1 MRFVPILFVA
11 LCFASFADARPFRRA
26 SCSGG
31 SCNVSQPVTA
41 PVAKDTKPFSPLDLT
56 MKATAQPVAAY
67 LAVQSGCVGGQC
79 AAPSASR
86 VRLFR
91 R

>member
-31 SCNVSQPVTA
+31 NCNVAQPV
-41 PVAKDTKPFSPLDLT
+41 VVDAKKINPLDLT
-56 MKATAQPVAAY
+56 MAAKAAPVASPVA
-67 LAVQSGCVGGQC
+67 QSGCVNGQC
-79 AAPSASR
+79 GVSSPRLR
-86 VRLFR
+86 VFR